1 MGTVKSN
8 TILNAEQFVS
18 KRQQELLHVK
28 HAAKLTETRMSKYIH
43 NLKRNSAPPADGIT
57 AEHLVHEDDSDII
70 HVRHIADMLT
80 VCVQFGIVLDNFTNG
95 CDTSIQK
102 HGDLLLYLLRHQKF

>member
-28 HAAKLTETRMSKYIH
+28 HAAKFTETRVSKYIH
-43 NLKRNSAPPADGIT
+43 NLKRNPASAADGIT
-57 AEHLVHEDDSDII
+57 AEHLVHGADSDII
-70 HVRHIADMLT
+70 RHIADMLT
-80 VCVQFGIVLDNFTNG
+80 LCVQFGVVPDNFTNG
-95 CDTSIQK
+95 TLVPIPKKPGCDTSI
-102 HGDLLLYLLRHQKF
+102 